1 MAESLS
7 ALPLAEELSPGA
19 LLERGQELAN
29 STRPSVQYDFAW
41 TNIELGIVTKNLV
54 LAERGF
60 DMLRGILE
68 DPRVDDTQGKLYLRM
83 HASLAFDQTIYSRI
97 LQPGKF
103 SGDVMAH
110 TRNAFAN
117 AMEIARDAGG
127 ISTKERKEAL
137 SEGIVV
143 QGLARQKRG
152 DFFPVICSPREEH
165 GNVRGQNSDYY
176 VMQWKEQT
184 PSKKRMDVKTKVPPS
199 ESELAATDSSIT
211 LIPVIPILHGI
222 FNSVFPEKREE
233 LRASHPSSSDNAFL
247 DYVATLLIDETRQV
261 PQRSEERQVLGR
273 LGRAIIHELTT
284 TKPRVRRDEKPKRVR
299 PDRNPLT
306 NNLGAQLR
314 NFLEKE

>member
-19 LLERGQELAN
+19 LLERGQEIAD
-29 STRPSVQYDFAW
+29 SARPNVQYDFAW
-41 TNIELGIVTKNLV
+41 TNIELGIVTKNLI

-68 DPRVDDTQGKLYLRM
+68 DPRVDDTQGKLRLRT

-110 TRNAFAN
+110 TRQEYAS
-117 AMEIARDAGG
+117 AMEIARDASG
-127 ISTKERKEAL
+127 IATKDRKEAL

-143 QGLARQKRG
+143 QGLSRQKRG

-165 GNVRGQNSDYY
+165 GSVRGQNSDYY
-176 VMQWKEQT
+176 VLQWKEQT
-184 PSKKRMDVKTKVPPS
+184 PSKKRMDIKTKFPPS

-211 LIPVIPILHGI
+211 LLPVLPILHGI
-222 FNSVFPEKREE
+222 FNSVFPEKSEE
-233 LRASHPSSSDNAFL
+233 LRASHPDSSDTAFL
-247 DYVATLLIDETRQV
+247 HYVATLLIDETRQI

-273 LGRAIIHELTT
+273 FGRAIIHELTT
-284 TKPRVRRDEKPKRVR
+284 TTPRVRRTATPPPRTSKR
-299 PDRNPLT
+299 PLT
-306 NNLGAQLR
+306 NNLGDQLR
-314 NFLEKE
+314 AFLEKE